1 MTTHTHYV
9 HLDSSTDKPTGPR
22 AKRFGTVGW
31 GYSSL
36 KEAIRRCPPGSYVQE
51 RFCNSSNDWAGHI
64 KFVNPLPEEVA

>member
-1 MTTHTHYV
+1 MTSTYYV

-22 AKRFGTVGW
+22 ASKHGTVGF

-51 RFCNSSNDWAGHI
+51 RHCTSSDDWAGRI
-64 KFVNPLPEEVA
+64 KFVRPLPEEVV